1 MLTKRITTKSIM
13 SCTIQLRKIYKRDFS
28 LFSEITDINFTKK
41 ESNLQKKSNIKDEYN
56 KNSIL
61 DMLSGEFD
69 NNDGKGIERAVH
81 KQVNELERLNEFHGQ
96 NVKRL
101 ANKLTYIQ
109 ENIGIINE
117 DINRTNVIA
126 NELID
131 MPIEKVIN
139 MVKNITNNRSHKL
152 SSKAEM
158 DLIIL
163 LSHLVFRNALT
174 ADLFSR
180 IIMKIG
186 LFNLRKI
193 HSKFIDD
200 PADFIK
206 GWNKNPRFRIVCGL
220 SLTARY
226 KYFQDFKSAQMLIR
240 NEFQHVWMN
249 TLINNPKI
257 LHNSDVKNMINTID
271 GLVEY
276 GYLVTCMIRTK
287 SFNTIYSFWENHPN
301 DGLIKEWLENEI
313 CNDIKIN
320 PYQKFIIEMYTNA
333 GISTVTKWRAKVLD
347 ISKKLRLSILNIKQ
361 VNKSKF
367 CAFTE
372 MLLNEMEEEMDN
384 DIERREYFYDI
395 KGKYD
400 KLKMEL
406 IKNNDMNTYNFVMS
420 VDMKTFNV

>member
-1 MLTKRITTKSIM
+1 
-13 SCTIQLRKIYKRDFS
+13 RDFS

>member
-1 MLTKRITTKSIM
+1 MLTKTITTKSIM

>member
-1 MLTKRITTKSIM
+1 M